1 MSRSARPGLRGR
13 GIRMRLTVTYMA
25 LFVACGVGLLTLTVL
40 LAAIRVGHTES
51 AGRRGS
57 AAQDRIAALQ
67 AQLDQAHAAQFQQLL
82 VAAAVSLL
90 VMLAVSAVLG
100 RTVAGRV
107 LRPLRAITATTR
119 RISADNLHQ
128 RLAVTT
134 PQDEVKDLADTI
146 DALLERLDVAFAAQR
161 RFAANASHEL
171 RTPLATMR
179 AAIDVAT
186 AKPAPIPA
194 TTTALADRI
203 RTELDRVDELL
214 TGLLQLA
221 RIQHASPP
229 EAVTVPV
236 ADLVSASLAARAADI
251 ADKGLTVHQ
260 RLDADA
266 LVHGSG
272 TLLARMVDNVIDNA
286 VTHNR
291 RDGWIDAAASVRGA
305 TAVLVVET
313 GGRRLD
319 PDQVGRLAQPFQRLG
334 AERTSAVPGSGLGLS
349 IVAAVATAHHGRL
362 DLTARPEGGL
372 RVTIALPLAAA
383 PIGVPA

>member
-1 MSRSARPGLRGR
+1 MDRSARLGVRGR

-25 LFVACGVGLLTLTVL
+25 LFGACGAGLLALTVL

-51 AGRRGS
+51 VGRRGS
-57 AAQDRIAALQ
+57 AGPDRIAALQ

-82 VAAAVSLL
+82 AAAAVSLL

-107 LRPLRAITATTR
+107 LRPLRVITATTR

-128 RLAVTT
+128 RLAVTA

-146 DALLERLDVAFAAQR
+146 DALLERLEAAFAAQR

-179 AAIDVAT
+179 AAVDVAV
-186 AKPAPIPA
+186 AKPPPLPA
-194 TTTALADRI
+194 ATTALADRI
-203 RTELDRVDELL
+203 RTELDRVDQLL

-221 RIQHASPP
+221 RIQHASSA
-229 EAVTVPV
+229 EAVTVPL
-236 ADLVSASLAARAADI
+236 ADLVSASLTARAADI
-251 ADKGLTVHQ
+251 AGKDLAVQQ

-291 RDGWIDAAASVRGA
+291 HGGFLDAAASVQGA

-313 GGRRLD
+313 GGQRLD

-334 AERTSAVPGSGLGLS
+334 AERTSAVPGTGLGLS
-349 IVAAVATAHHGRL
+349 IVAAVAATHHGRL

-372 RVTIALPLAAA
+372 RVAIALPLAAA